1 MSLRQTAGRAWLPH
15 SSLYRKYLGYHAFS
29 RYIASDDD
37 FLVLRRFDTLHCRI
51 LLKLQDELAQLEE
64 ELDLLDAHFSEKGT
78 KDVDNGSLRR
88 DQQTR
93 KDVLVLIAAKLEQ
106 YGMCQTIPTCAQTS
120 VTLNG
125 TLCYRVCP

>member
-1 MSLRQTAGRAWLPH
+1 MVTAPFLAILPRMTTFWSYGDSIH
-15 SSLYRKYLGYHAFS
+15 S
-29 RYIASDDD
+29 
-37 FLVLRRFDTLHCRI
+37 LHCRI

-64 ELDLLDAHFSEKGT
+64 ELDLLDAHFSKKGT

-106 YGMCQTIPTCAQTS
+106 YGMCQTVPTCAQTS
-120 VTLNG
+120 VTLSG
-125 TLCYRVCP
+125 TLCYRACP